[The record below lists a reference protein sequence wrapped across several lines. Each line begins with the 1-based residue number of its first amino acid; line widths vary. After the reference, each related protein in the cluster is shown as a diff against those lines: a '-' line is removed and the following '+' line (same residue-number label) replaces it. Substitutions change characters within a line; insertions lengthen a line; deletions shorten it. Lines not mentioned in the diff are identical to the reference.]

1 MLGRLRIRRIYF
13 PPLLLARNEYILHC
27 EIRARPEIMVFL
39 HAQLGSA
46 SVLVLELHNHLIDC
60 PIAVVISVSLAFP
73 TWLSDGSRV

>member
-1 MLGRLRIRRIYF
+1 
-13 PPLLLARNEYILHC
+13 
-27 EIRARPEIMVFL
+27 MVFL